1 MMSKARNI
9 RRICVVLVILVFMAS
24 SVAAYQFSPLE
35 QTFSATGA
43 GNTKT
48 YTIVNDSDD
57 SIAITITALIRDQDA
72 NGQESNK
79 PATNYFSIQ
88 PSKVIVKA
96 QSSQIV
102 RVQYRGP
109 STVTNELSFRIKAEQ
124 IAYNKGK
131 QSTDKGMFNFL
142 YNYITSAYI
151 EPAKTIEKVDVTG
164 VALAKDA
171 DGKDVLALT
180 LSNTGTVHQ
189 LLLNAIVT
197 VSDSAGN
204 TVTLDNKDQL
214 GDMLGMNI
222 LAKKKVT
229 MKIPMP
235 AELSS
240 AAGTT
245 YRASIKYSK

>member
-1 MMSKARNI
+1 MMQNKKGV
-9 RRICVVLVILVFMAS
+9 RRFFALLVVMLLLVATVS
-24 SVAAYQFSPLE
+24 AYQFSPLE

-57 SIAITITALIRDQDA
+57 SIAITITALIRDQDE
-72 NGQESNK
+72 NGQEVNQ

-96 QSSQIV
+96 QSSQII

-109 STVTNELSFRIKAEQ
+109 KTVTNELSFRIKAEQ
-124 IAYNKGK
+124 ISYNKGK

-151 EPAKTIEKVDVTG
+151 EPSKTIEKVSVTNTAKTKAQDG
-164 VALAKDA
+164 TDTLAI
-171 DGKDVLALT
+171 T
-180 LSNTGTVHQ
+180 LSNEGTVHQ
-189 LLLNAIVT
+189 LLLNAILT
-197 VSDSAGN
+197 ISDSAGN

-214 GDMLGMNI
+214 GDMLGMNV

-229 MKIPMP
+229 MTIPMP
-235 AELSS
+235 SGLSS
-240 AAGTT
+240 ADGTSYKAT
-245 YRASIKYSK
+245 VKYSN